1 MNIFEFAKRN
11 NVAIDKNG
19 NTFVLFKDRIWG
31 YSELLE
37 PLGAKHSILGWTTE
51 NIERFRTF
59 YYKRIKLEDF
69 LKVDNLGE
77 YSFDFAKIQ
86 EMYYAGKLAEDV
98 DRLNKA
104 IVSSYNIPMTN
115 DILTEDMLTYIYGTP
130 DTVDIEGLMEATH
143 NNIYL
148 IEINNELYFAYNKK
162 YNVPCVELYIS
173 DVFSFNEYGV
183 IIEPE
188 LTDRAK
194 SKIWYTFNNHYEC
207 SFPDE
212 EKYPFIYC
220 GNVNKLKLTFIR
232 GRLNDGVY
240 EHKCVGEDGLN
251 YYFETT
257 ENWMLFKNH
266 RYTFNANIAGI
277 KKINNVEYVYLTD
290 VEIW

>member
-11 NVAIDKNG
+11 NIAIDENG
-19 NTFVLFKDRIWG
+19 KTYILSKDKIWR
-31 YSELLE
+31 YTEMLK
-37 PLGAKHSILGWTTE
+37 PLGARHSILGWTTE
-51 NIERFRTF
+51 DIERFRTF
-59 YYKRIKLEDF
+59 NYRQVKLEDF

-86 EMYYAGKLAEDV
+86 EFYYVSKKSDEV
-98 DRLNKA
+98 DELNKA
-104 IVSSYNIPMTN
+104 IIASYNIPINN
-115 DILTEDMLTYIYGTP
+115 DMFTYIYGTP

-143 NNIYL
+143 NNVYL
-148 IEINNELYFAYNKK
+148 IEINNEFYFAYNKK
-162 YNVPCVELYIS
+162 YNVPCVELHIS

-183 IIEPE
+183 VIEPE

-220 GNVNKLKLTFIR
+220 GRINKIKLQFIR
-232 GRLNDGVY
+232 GTLNNGVY
-240 EHKCVGEDGLN
+240 GHKCVGEDGLN

-277 KKINNVEYVYLTD
+277 KNIDKVEYVYLTD

>member
-1 MNIFEFAKRN
+1 MNIFEFAKKN
-11 NVAIDKNG
+11 NIDIDSNG
-19 NTFVLFKDRIWG
+19 NTFVLFKDMIWR
-31 YSELLE
+31 YSEMLTL
-37 PLGAKHSILGWTTE
+37 LGARHSIIGWTTV
-51 NIERFRTF
+51 NVDRYKAF
-59 YYKRIKLEDF
+59 YYKQIKLEDF
-69 LKVDNLGE
+69 IKVDNFGE
-77 YSFDFAKIQ
+77 YNFDFAKIQ
-86 EMYYAGKLAEDV
+86 EMYYVGKLAEDV

-104 IVSSYNIPMTN
+104 IVSSYNIPMTAA
-115 DILTEDMLTYIYGTP
+115 IMTADMLTYIYGTP

-183 IIEPE
+183 VIEPE
-188 LTDRAK
+188 LTDKAK

-220 GNVNKLKLTFIR
+220 GRINKIKLQFIR
-232 GRLNDGVY
+232 GTLNNGVY
-240 EHKCVGEDGLN
+240 GHKCVGEDGLN

-277 KKINNVEYVYLTD
+277 KNIDKVEYVYLTD